1 MSMFRAMRDELFKY
15 GKRKR
20 RSIDGSVPGVPYAD
34 YRRSRRY
41 VSGLPYVPR
50 GPGHHHDLYN
60 WGVPGAYH
68 PNLNAP
74 AAQSEEYLP
83 NENWDSHM
91 ISHSTNPKLFR
102 PFPELPPTEE
112 NITYEKSKTKSDF
125 FLKVMEVMYRPFE
138 EGQEIPSL
146 ADIWRE
152 HFRGD
157 EPDMADLY
165 TPNAEIPADAAE
177 ESTPED
183 LMRRF
188 IDIAG
193 ALGHLQTV
201 FPEDHPDIMNLRTAL
216 HDILDD
222 PEAMSKLESIVGD
235 VGPSKLGT
243 GDPYAIDAF
252 EEAEQ
257 VFDQQMQSIESAFD
271 EPMFKPAEPYAADM
285 FDEQPEMMFGQLPE
299 EAFPETESLEQIV
312 EQEHVFGAPAPAFM
326 EQDLMPDE
334 MMADMG
340 MPGAMPEP
348 TSYDAGSIADEINQA
363 INEVTQ
369 GPMPQEEEPDPFQPL
384 YDPYMMGQNV
394 FEQMQYMANPFA
406 MPDPYGPMGLGPM
419 GPMPGP

>member
-1 MSMFRAMRDELFKY
+1 
-15 GKRKR
+15 
-20 RSIDGSVPGVPYAD
+20 
-34 YRRSRRY
+34 
-41 VSGLPYVPR
+41 
-50 GPGHHHDLYN
+50 
-60 WGVPGAYH
+60 
-68 PNLNAP
+68 
-74 AAQSEEYLP
+74 
-83 NENWDSHM
+83 
-91 ISHSTNPKLFR
+91 
-102 PFPELPPTEE
+102 
-112 NITYEKSKTKSDF
+112 
-125 FLKVMEVMYRPFE
+125 MYRPFE

-146 ADIWRE
+146 SDIWRE

-177 ESTPED
+177 ESTPEN

-188 IDIAG
+188 IDITG

-252 EEAEQ
+252 EETEQ

-271 EPMFKPAEPYAADM
+271 EPMFEPAEPYAADI

-334 MMADMG
+334 MMADMYEDFEG
-340 MPGAMPEP
+340 WTLSKLRERVELVQEFDRLCDDIVR
-348 TSYDAGSIADEINQA
+348 TYIEICMNYR
-363 INEVTQ
+363 IT
-369 GPMPQEEEPDPFQPL
+369 EEEILLPKTIKVLDP
-384 YDPYMMGQNV
+384 V
-394 FEQMQYMANPFA
+394 A
-406 MPDPYGPMGLGPM
+406 
-419 GPMPGP
+419 